1 MGDSIYSRHENN
13 VYTQD
18 EIIWKV
24 GEKKRGFGD
33 VGRVCYRDR
42 RDCQLL
48 PAVVRILIP
57 MEREGVDMKGKRAL
71 DRFLAPI
78 RDTNLRILHIHLDD
92 PECQNK
98 YFLQKERNNSIHYQ
112 PECVCWILYRKRTCP
127 NANLLSNTLVECFPR
142 FLWSQDEHAAIS
154 QTRQESTIWL
164 VVNEQLAPQ

>member
-1 MGDSIYSRHENN
+1 MGDSIYFRHENN

-24 GEKKRGFGD
+24 GEKKCGFGD

-57 MEREGVDMKGKRAL
+57 MERERVDMKGNSTL
-71 DRFLAPI
+71 SRFFGAI
-78 RDTNLRILHIHLDD
+78 HDTNFSILHIHLYD

-98 YFLQKERNNSIHYQ
+98 EFLQKERNNSIHYQ
-112 PECVCWILYRKRTCP
+112 PECVCWILYENKTHLSKRKPAFIYSCKMLPSFLMVTSRTCSDLTDTP
-127 NANLLSNTLVECFPR
+127 RKHHLVG
-142 FLWSQDEHAAIS
+142 SK
-154 QTRQESTIWL
+154 
-164 VVNEQLAPQ
+164 